1 MCMYSANGLA
11 NSTNSNLSDVQANE
25 KEANDMKK
33 TTEEKVSQQKEKD
46 SEKVLKQFN
55 NLPLAKL
62 LEYRSLY
69 YIIYHDTMIH

>member
-1 MCMYSANGLA
+1 
-11 NSTNSNLSDVQANE
+11 
-25 KEANDMKK
+25 MKK